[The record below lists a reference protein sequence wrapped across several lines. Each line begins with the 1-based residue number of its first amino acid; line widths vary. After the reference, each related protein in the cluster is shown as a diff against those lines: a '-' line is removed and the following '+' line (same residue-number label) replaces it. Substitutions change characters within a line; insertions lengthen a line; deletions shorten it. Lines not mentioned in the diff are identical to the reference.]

1 MVVDCL
7 VFLTVGLVD
16 GKRVARFL
24 VLNRFVSD
32 VEIGFRIVKAYENSS
47 LEWRVRSR
55 GNVSGN

>member
-1 MVVDCL
+1 M

-55 GNVSGN
+55 GKVSGN